1 LWEKIL
7 KIKAMGNRTK
17 KLIDEVMDST
27 PRTVDGILDLMFE
40 EMERKNE
47 ASKTTG
53 KGRFTTSNFPT
64 RTQLAIYLNRNYNSK
79 PTQGKTK
86 YWK

>member
-1 LWEKIL
+1 
-7 KIKAMGNRTK
+7 MGDRTK

-64 RTQLAIYLNRNYNSK
+64 RTLLAIYLNRNYNSK
-79 PTQGKTK
+79 PTSGKTK